1 LTKTPLILAT
11 RNPGKLRE
19 LQALLADLPVEV
31 LPLPA
36 DAPEVAE
43 TADTFAG
50 NAELKARAAQATGDR
65 RQATVGAADTEGDS
79 VEWLAPAANPVAC
92 RLSPVA
98 WVIADDSGLEVD
110 ALGGAPGVHSAR
122 YAGPGGSDA
131 DCVAKLLAE
140 LQGVPDAARTARFR
154 CAIALLASDGRLWI
168 DEGVLEGRITHAPRG
183 TNGFGYDPVFL
194 LPERGLTTAE
204 LDPEEKNRISHRGQ
218 ALAKAVER
226 LRRFL

>member
-79 VEWLAPAANPVAC
+79 GEWLAPAANSVAC

-110 ALGGAPGVHSAR
+110 ALGGAPG
-122 YAGPGGSDA
+122 